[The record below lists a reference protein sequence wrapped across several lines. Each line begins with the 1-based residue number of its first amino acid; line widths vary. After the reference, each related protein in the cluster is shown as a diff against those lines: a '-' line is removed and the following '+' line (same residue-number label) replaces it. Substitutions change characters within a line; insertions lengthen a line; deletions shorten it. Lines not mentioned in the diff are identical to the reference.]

1 MSAAA
6 SPTADKVKAI
16 LNPGRM
22 TADGIPYPDYA
33 AAVTALDEGADWFDF
48 WTARGHVYERLGE
61 DALAQG
67 DVVSGGEWLWHAS
80 LSWHYAQFMWFHD
93 PRRRE
98 AGQRRKVELYRRA
111 APHLQP
117 RGAER
122 IEIPI
127 DDTVIP
133 GYLRL
138 PAAAAQ
144 GPVPCALLI
153 GGLESTKEESYRFEN
168 LCLARGLATF
178 AFDGPGQGEMF
189 FDVGL
194 VGDFERYTSA
204 VVDALAE
211 RPELDGD
218 RLGVLGRSLGAYYAV
233 RSAACDERL
242 KACVAWGAC
251 FAIAPEM
258 DTMPPHTRAGF
269 EYVTRIDDPAR
280 ARAHLEAALDLGEVA
295 ARLRTPT
302 RMEHGRHDRI
312 FSMRQVE
319 LAREHLAGPH
329 FEVVIEEN
337 GDHCCH
343 NMGAIVRPRMADW
356 LARQLGASR

>member
-1 MSAAA
+1 MSVT
-6 SPTADKVKAI
+6 PETADKVKAI

-33 AAVTALDEGADWFDF
+33 AAVSALDQGADWFDF
-48 WTARGHVYERLGE
+48 WTELGDEYAGLGE
-61 DALAQG
+61 EAAAAG
-67 DVVSGGEWLWHAS
+67 NDVSAGGWLWQAS

-93 PRRRE
+93 AERRE
-98 AGQRRKVELYRRA
+98 AGQRRKVELYKQA
-111 APHLQP
+111 APYFQP
-117 RGAER
+117 GGAER
-122 IEIPI
+122 IEVPI

-138 PAAAAQ
+138 PANAGD

-153 GGLESTKEESYRFEN
+153 GGLESTKEESYLFEN

-194 VGDFERYTSA
+194 VGDFERYSSA
-204 VVDALAE
+204 VVDALVE
-211 RPELDGD
+211 RPEVDSG
-218 RLGVLGRSLGAYYAV
+218 RIGVLGRSLGAYYAV
-233 RSAACDERL
+233 RAAALDDRL

-251 FAIAPEM
+251 FEIASEL

-269 EYVTRIDDPAR
+269 EYVTRIADSGE
-280 ARAHLEAALDLGEVA
+280 ARAHLESALDLSDVA
-295 ARLRTPT
+295 SQLKCPVYV
-302 RMEHGRHDRI
+302 EHGAHDRI

-319 LAREHLAGPH
+319 LVREHLGGGDL
-329 FEVVIEEN
+329 ELVIEED

-356 LARQLGASR
+356 IANKLGATP